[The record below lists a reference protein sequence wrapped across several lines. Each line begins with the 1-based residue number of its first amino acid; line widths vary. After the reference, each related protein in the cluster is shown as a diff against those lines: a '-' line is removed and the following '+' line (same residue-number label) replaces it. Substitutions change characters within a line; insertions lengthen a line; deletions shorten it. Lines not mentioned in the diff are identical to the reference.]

1 MKGRVFECALADI
14 HKDDTAYRKFK
25 LMVEEIQ
32 GRNCLT
38 NFHGMSLTTDRIRSL
53 VKKWQTMIEA
63 TVDVKT
69 TDGYVLRLFV
79 MGFTARSPN
88 QQKKATYAQS
98 SQIRTIRKK
107 MVEIVSKEVSA
118 VELKEVVNK
127 LIPDSIGREIEKRT
141 QSVFPL
147 KDVCVRKVKV
157 LRKPKFDLGKLLE
170 LHGEGTTAKG
180 QKGYE
185 PPVVEQV

>member
-1 MKGRVFECALADI
+1 MSCTSLCA
-14 HKDDTAYRKFK
+14 
-25 LMVEEIQ
+25 
-32 GRNCLT
+32 
-38 NFHGMSLTTDRIRSL
+38 SLCVCVCVCVL
-53 VKKWQTMIEA
+53 QTMIEA

-79 MGFTARSPN
+79 MGFTARSSN

-127 LIPDSIGREIEKRT
+127 L
-141 QSVFPL
+141 
-147 KDVCVRKVKV
+147 
-157 LRKPKFDLGKLLE
+157 
-170 LHGEGTTAKG
+170 
-180 QKGYE
+180 
-185 PPVVEQV
+185 